1 MSLMYDIKHY
11 NELSLD
17 EFHDI
22 ISLRMK
28 VFGVEQE
35 AIYNDLDGYDKYCH
49 HLVVSS
55 SDTKVIG
62 TARILPP
69 DLKYPEASFGRIV
82 VEKPSRKNGIG
93 HTIVKMVIDF
103 IDEEYPDDAI
113 KISAMKYLQKFYE
126 DYGFKQVSDIYLD
139 CGIEHIDMVREPK
152 NPIK

>member
-22 ISLRMK
+22 ISLRME

-62 TARILPP
+62 TARILAP

-82 VEKPSRKNGIG
+82 VDKSFRKQGIG
-93 HTIVKMVIDF
+93 HTIVKMIIDF
-103 IDEEYPDDAI
+103 MDAKYPNTPI
-113 KISAMKYLQKFYE
+113 KISAMNYLQPFYE
-126 DYGFKQVSDIYLD
+126 GYGFEKASDTYLD
-139 CGIEHIDMVREPK
+139 CGIEHIDMMRLPK
-152 NPIK
+152 SPID